1 MSSQQERKNTL
12 KELSLKVY
20 GSRSK
25 WQKIQERRKY
35 FSHVETLPSD
45 CKAYK
50 NAKKKYDLDVLE
62 GRAEGEFV
70 PPTRKIYLHPSDE
83 QMIEFLHK
91 ELLVQEYKKLTWEEL
106 VKQLKQEIKEQWIRI
121 PLALIV
127 TAGEKEEFTRLWQ
140 ELSDDTRVTLEQAQ
154 ANDGG
159 MVVRGLNLLKAL
171 SNV

>member
-50 NAKKKYDLDVLE
+50 NAKKKYEHEVLE

-70 PPTRKIYLHPSDE
+70 PPTRKVYLHPSDE
-83 QMIEFLHK
+83 QMIEILHK
-91 ELLVQEYKKLTWEEL
+91 ELLIQEYKKLTWEEL
-106 VKQLKQEIKEQWIRI
+106 VEQLKQEIKEQRIRI

-127 TAGEKEEFTRLWQ
+127 TAGEKEEFTRTWD
-140 ELSDDTRVTLEQAQ
+140 EVSEDTRTVLEQAQ
-154 ANDGG
+154 SYEGG
-159 MVVRGLNLLKAL
+159 LVVRGLKLLKAL
-171 SNV
+171 SHV